1 MPSDLLQRDSRWGK
15 VAQSI
20 DGFSRKVG
28 RGTAWLSVAMV
39 LVGSLNAIA
48 RYLGKGLGFSLA
60 SNRYLELQWY
70 LFSLVFL
77 LAASY
82 TLERGAHVRVD
93 VLYSRLRP
101 RTRHW
106 IDLLGTIF
114 LLIPFCLFS
123 LWVSWPAVINSWMI
137 LEQSPDPGGLP
148 RYPIKTAILLCF
160 AMLLLQ
166 AVAEIIKT
174 ISALHHAY
182 RAPGEVD

>member
-1 MPSDLLQRDSRWGK
+1 MHRELPEPESGWGK
-15 VAQSI
+15 VARSI
-20 DGFSRKVG
+20 DGFSRIVG
-28 RGTAWLSVAMV
+28 RGTAWLSIAMV
-39 LVGSLNAIA
+39 LVGSLNALA

-60 SNRYLELQWY
+60 SNLYLELQWY

-93 VLYSRLRP
+93 VLYSRLGIRA
-101 RTRHW
+101 RHW
-106 IDLLGTIF
+106 IDLLGT
-114 LLIPFCLFS
+114 LLLLVPFCIFS
-123 LWVSWPAVINSWMI
+123 LWVSWPAVVNSWRI

-166 AVAEIIKT
+166 ALAEIIKK
-174 ISALHHAY
+174 ISALNQGS